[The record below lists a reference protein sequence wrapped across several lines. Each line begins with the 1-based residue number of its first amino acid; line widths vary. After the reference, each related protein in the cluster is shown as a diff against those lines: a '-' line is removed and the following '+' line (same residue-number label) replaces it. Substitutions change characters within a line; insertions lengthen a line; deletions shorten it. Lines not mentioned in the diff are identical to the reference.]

1 MILKAVRSNKIESFF
16 IVLGFIVIVALVI
29 YFVCYYMDL
38 GPYSVIIA
46 MAFSIISSFITY
58 YNCDKL
64 VLAMNNARPANSQED
79 QLLTSVMDGLV
90 IASGLPKPKL
100 YVVDDPSPNAFA
112 TGRNP
117 EHAVICVTTGL
128 LQIMDKYE
136 LEGVLAHELS
146 HVKNYDILLST
157 VVSVFAGFIVMVS
170 DFIFRFGFR
179 GRRSSS
185 NDEGDFAKYKIILYL
200 VGLIF
205 LILSPIVTKIIRLAV
220 SRKREFLADA
230 TSVEFTRNPKGLIS
244 ALRKLDSDTSS
255 MSHISKATA
264 HMYINDPS
272 SKTRMKKKSTLFSTH
287 PSIDERIARLEHIN

>member
-1 MILKAVRSNKIESFF
+1 MILKAVRNNKIESFF
-16 IVLGFIVIVALVI
+16 IVLGFVVIVALVI
-29 YFVCYYMDL
+29 YFVCYFMNL
-38 GPYSVIIA
+38 GPYSVVIA

-64 VLAMNNARPANSQED
+64 VLAMNNARPANEQED
-79 QLLTSVMDGLV
+79 QLLTSVMEGLV

-117 EHAVICVTTGL
+117 EHAVVCVTTGL
-128 LQIMDKYE
+128 LDIMDKYE

-157 VVSVFAGFIVMVS
+157 VVSVFAGFIVMIA
-170 DFIFRFGFR
+170 DFVLRFGFR
-179 GRRSSS
+179 RRRSD
-185 NDEGDFAKYKIILYL
+185 NDDVGKYTIILYL
-200 VGLIF
+200 IGLVF
-205 LILSPIVTKIIRLAV
+205 LLLSPIVTKIIQLAV
-220 SRKREFLADA
+220 SRKREYLADA

-255 MSHISKATA
+255 MSHISNATA

-272 SKTRMKKKSTLFSTH
+272 SKTRKKKKSSIFSTH
-287 PSIDERIARLEHIN
+287 PSIDERIARLENIN